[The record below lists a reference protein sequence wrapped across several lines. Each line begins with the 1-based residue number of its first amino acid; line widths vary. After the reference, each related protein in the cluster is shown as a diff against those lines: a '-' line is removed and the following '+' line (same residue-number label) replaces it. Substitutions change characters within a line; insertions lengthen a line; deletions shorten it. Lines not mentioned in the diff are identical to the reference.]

1 MRWTTLYNKIG
12 KQNLGIT
19 SHCDVTILTKDG
31 EKPLV
36 IKYDNQ
42 NRPFFEIDET
52 RKTFAIMDK
61 QVVINK
67 TGEDK

>member
-12 KQNLGIT
+12 KLNMGVT
-19 SHCDVTILTKDG
+19 SHCDVTILTESG

-36 IKYDNQ
+36 IKYDNH
-42 NRPFFEIDET
+42 NRPFFEIDES

-61 QVVINK
+61 QVKIK
-67 TGEDK
+67 GDDE